1 MKMEKVVQV
10 VNKEV
15 YAFASIGVRSS
26 FDQFETLKAVY

>member
-1 MKMEKVVQV
+1 MKMMKVVQG

-15 YAFASIGVRSS
+15 YAFDSIGIRSS